1 MNALVL
7 SAVLAATPITLE
19 QVRQESRNNLQAL
32 LSELDRV
39 RASEAKRQATGALM
53 PQLQLQAQ
61 AGRTIQQDYR
71 DIGTVVVTDSAG
83 NPVLDPKGQPTYRQA
98 VTDFPHYAANRFIL
112 GATLNQVLF
121 DLAKFQVLAQNGHLE
136 AAARGTAAEQILAS
150 EYEAVRRF
158 YALWTAQKQ
167 LLVLQATAERSKEF
181 ADRAQ
186 ALFEAGRGTKGDAL
200 SAVVN
205 LGSDRIN
212 VEKQRAVVSQAQ
224 IDLASWL
231 ARPEGQELDAVDPS
245 LPETPPPPPVS
256 LEQGLELART
266 NRPVL
271 VQWGAQVKAA
281 KSFETSQ
288 AAGWAP
294 RVNFQLQWLRS
305 GPEADTVFTD
315 FGKQSSLT
323 GTIALSWDLFNGFQT
338 DAQTKQ
344 ARAQLAQA
352 KLNLAQNERDIE
364 GQVKVALDSLGA
376 QLKALEVA
384 QQNRVTAS
392 QNLDYAQERF
402 KAGASS
408 TLEVRDAQL
417 KLAQAYQTLIQTRS
431 DAEVARAGL
440 EKAMGTLGN
449 GATP

>member
-7 SAVLAATPITLE
+7 SAVLAATPITLQ
-19 QVRQESRNNLQAL
+19 QVREESRNNLQAL

-39 RASEAKRQATGALM
+39 RASEQRRVSAGALM
-53 PQLQLQAQ
+53 PQVQLQAQ
-61 AGRTIQQDYR
+61 AGRTIQQSYR
-71 DIGTVVVTDSAG
+71 DLGTVVVLGPDG
-83 NPVLDPKGQPTYRQA
+83 IPLQPLQYRQA
-98 VTDFPHYAANRFIL
+98 VTDFPAYAANRFQL
-112 GATLNQVLF
+112 GATLNQVIF
-121 DLAKFQVLAQNGHLE
+121 DLAKFQTLAQNGHLE
-136 AAARGTAAEQILAS
+136 AAARGTAAEQMLAS
-150 EYEAVRRF
+150 EFEAVRRF

-167 LLVLQATAERSKEF
+167 LLVLKATADRSKEF
-181 ADRAQ
+181 ADRAE
-186 ALFEAGRGTKGDAL
+186 ALFEAGRGTKGDSLA
-200 SAVVN
+200 AVVN
-205 LGSDRIN
+205 LGTDRIN

-231 ARPEGQELDAVDPS
+231 SRPEGQELDAVDPA
-245 LPETPPPPPVS
+245 LPDIPPPPSVN
-256 LEQGLELART
+256 LDQALELART

-271 VQWGAQVKAA
+271 VQWGQQVFAA

-294 RVNFQLQWLRS
+294 RINFQLQWLRS

-315 FGKQSSLT
+315 FGRQSAIS
-323 GTIALSWDLFNGFQT
+323 GGIALNWDLFNGFQT
-338 DAQTKQ
+338 DGLTKQ

-352 KLNLAQNERDIE
+352 KLNLAQNERDVE
-364 GQVKVALDSLGA
+364 GQVKVSLDSLGA
-376 QLKALEVA
+376 QLRALEVA
-384 QQNRVTAS
+384 QQNRVTAT

-440 EKAMGTLGN
+440 DKAMGTLGN